1 MGDGECFVGILDRF
15 KKLLPS
21 NYAKGTIST
30 SNTPDF
36 DPVNDFGGGRTTL
49 PKFIQ
54 GGGGVF
60 GALPKKTQRDLDLS
74 DSRISNMGVDDLIDV
89 LIDSHPDV
97 SFAVWNFLRIAQSGY
112 TIRVENL
119 EDTELNDEALNELK
133 MMIKRLSQ
141 PNIENFEISRHFDK
155 VIQQLILSTITR
167 GSCSLELVLTQGYD
181 DVAFIAP
188 VDTSTVAF
196 KFEGDRYVPYQDEET
211 LSLDIPTFF
220 YEGLDETIDDPYGR
234 SPLLGA
240 LNSVMFQLQVLNDIR
255 QVVHNQGY
263 PRFDITILEEVLL
276 ARMPITI
283 RNNEEKKQKW
293 LNEKLQEVIDMY
305 NSLDPDDS
313 FVHYDSVS
321 IGMAGG
327 KGSTGAIFDPEK
339 LMSVIDHQISAG
351 LKTLSTILGRR
362 STGNT
367 ESFAKM
373 EIKLYSKGVE
383 AVQDVVERIL
393 SRAFTLI
400 LNIKGIQGVAY
411 FEFKPIEIR
420 SSMEIAQFE
429 QIHLINCQFKRD
441 QGWIDQNEAAML
453 AVGHA
458 AVADGPINN
467 ETQTNKD
474 GEPITGP
481 TDEDVVG
488 DSSLEGNDSR
498 NN

>member
-1 MGDGECFVGILDRF
+1 MGLLDRF
-15 KKLLPS
+15 KRIPLVS
-21 NYAKGTIST
+21 NFAKASITT
-30 SNTPDF
+30 SNAPDA
-36 DPVNDFGGGRTTL
+36 DPVNDFGGGRTTV
-49 PKFIQ
+49 PKFVQ

-60 GALPKKTQRDLDLS
+60 GALPKRTQRDLDLNEN
-74 DSRISNMGVDDLIDV
+74 RIATMGVNDLIDV
-89 LIDSHPDV
+89 LIDAHPDI
-97 SFAVWNFLRIAQSGY
+97 SFAVWNYLRIGQSGY
-112 TIRVENL
+112 TIKVENY
-119 EDTELNDEALNELK
+119 EDSELNEEALNELK
-133 MMIKRLSQ
+133 MLIKRLSQ
-141 PNIENFEISRHFDK
+141 PNIENFEVSRHFDK
-155 VIQQLILSTITR
+155 VIQQLMLSVITR
-167 GSCSLELVLTQGYD
+167 GACSLELVLTPGYD

-188 VDTSTVAF
+188 VDPYTVDF
-196 KFEGDRYVPYQDEET
+196 KFEGDRYVPYQNDAE

-220 YEGLDETIDDPYGR
+220 YEGLDEIIDDPYGR

-240 LNSVMFQLQVLNDIR
+240 LNSVMFQLQVLDDIK

-276 ARMPITI
+276 NRMPITI

-293 LNEKLQEVIDMY
+293 LNDKLQEIIDMY

-313 FVHYDSVS
+313 FVHYDSVT

-339 LMSVIDHQISAG
+339 LMNVIDHQIMAG

-373 EIKLYSKGVE
+373 EIKLYAKGVE
-383 AVQDVVERIL
+383 AIQDVVERIL
-393 SRAFTLI
+393 SRALTLT

-429 QIHLINCQFKRD
+429 QIHLMNCQFKRD

-458 AVADGPINN
+458 AVADGPIVN
-467 ETQTNKD
+467 ETPKNKE
-474 GEPITGP
+474 GETVGGA
-481 TDEDVVG
+481 TDEVVVE
-488 DSSLEGNDSR
+488 DSNLDENE
-498 NN
+498 